1 MHKTGLTRRGFIG
14 RGVAGIGAAALP
26 FGLAGRAFA
35 QDGLTIGVVYVGPKD
50 DFGWNQA
57 HAVAMDILKGV
68 PGVTVD
74 QVVIGTASVE
84 YDPTATTPADL
95 TKVVEE
101 EGYHVVSAA

>member
-1 MHKTGLTRRGFIG
+1 MNKLTMQITGMTCGHC
-14 RGVAGIGAAALP
+14 VAGVT
-26 FGLAGRAFA
+26 RA
-35 QDGLTIGVVYVGPKD
+35 
-50 DFGWNQA
+50 
-57 HAVAMDILKGV
+57 LKGV